1 MIRAMN
7 RSIVC
12 GSVTVAIK
20 AKKALTNHGVKAH
33 VERLSRASEIYGCGY
48 CITVPSA
55 DLLRALE
62 ILNKQFIRYKGVLEE
77 DN

>member
-1 MIRAMN
+1 MN

-12 GSVTVAIK
+12 GSVTTAIK
-20 AKKALTNHGVKAH
+20 AKKALINQGMKAH
-33 VERLSRASEIYGCGY
+33 VERLNRASEIYGCGY

-55 DLLRALE
+55 QLSQALE
-62 ILNKQFIRYKGVLEE
+62 ILNQQLIRYKGVLEE